1 MFSLFILVFLA
12 ALGSMLGWISL
23 AEIMEFPNS
32 LYSFGVIVILVLELI
47 AALSVAFGKNKKQ
60 RGFL

>member
-1 MFSLFILVFLA
+1 MFSLFILIFLA

-47 AALSVAFGKNKKQ
+47 AALSVAFGKNKK
-60 RGFL
+60 

>member
-32 LYSFGVIVILVLELI
+32 LYLFGVIVILVLELI
-47 AALSVAFGKNKKQ
+47 AALSVAFGKNKK
-60 RGFL
+60 

>member
-1 MFSLFILVFLA
+1 MLSLFILVFLA

-47 AALSVAFGKNKKQ
+47 AALSVAFGKNKK
-60 RGFL
+60 

>member
-32 LYSFGVIVILVLELI
+32 LYSFGVIVILVLELV
-47 AALSVAFGKNKKQ
+47 AALSVAFGKNKK
-60 RGFL
+60 

>member
-47 AALSVAFGKNKKQ
+47 AALGVAFGKNKK
-60 RGFL
+60 

>member
-1 MFSLFILVFLA
+1 MFSLFILIFLA

-32 LYSFGVIVILVLELI
+32 LYSFGVIVIMILELI
-47 AALSVAFGKNKKQ
+47 AALSVAFRKNKK
-60 RGFL
+60 

>member
-47 AALSVAFGKNKKQ
+47 AALNVAFGKNKK
-60 RGFL
+60 

>member
-23 AEIMEFPNS
+23 AEIMEFSNS

-47 AALSVAFGKNKKQ
+47 AALSVAFGKNKK
-60 RGFL
+60 

>member
-32 LYSFGVIVILVLELI
+32 IYSFGVIVILVLELI
-47 AALSVAFGKNKKQ
+47 ASLSVAFGKNKK
-60 RGFL
+60 

>member
-23 AEIMEFPNS
+23 AQIMEFPNS

-47 AALSVAFGKNKKQ
+47 AALSVAFGKNKK
-60 RGFL
+60 

>member
-47 AALSVAFGKNKKQ
+47 AALSVAFGKNKK
-60 RGFL
+60 

>member
-12 ALGSMLGWISL
+12 ALGSMLGWSSL

-47 AALSVAFGKNKKQ
+47 AALSVAFGKNKK
-60 RGFL
+60 

>member
-23 AEIMEFPNS
+23 AQIMEFPNS
-32 LYSFGVIVILVLELI
+32 LYSFGVIVILVLEMI
-47 AALSVAFGKNKKQ
+47 AALSVAFGKNIK
-60 RGFL
+60 

>member
-1 MFSLFILVFLA
+1 MFSLFIIVFLA
-12 ALGSMLGWISL
+12 SLGSMLGWISL

-47 AALSVAFGKNKKQ
+47 AALSVAFGKNKK
-60 RGFL
+60 

>member
-1 MFSLFILVFLA
+1 MFSLFILIFLA

-32 LYSFGVIVILVLELI
+32 LYSFGVIVIIILELI
-47 AALSVAFGKNKKQ
+47 AALSVAFGKNKK
-60 RGFL
+60 

>member
-23 AEIMEFPNS
+23 AQIMEFPNS
-32 LYSFGVIVILVLELI
+32 LYSFGVIVILVLEMI
-47 AALSVAFGKNKKQ
+47 AALSVAFGKNKK
-60 RGFL
+60 

>member
-1 MFSLFILVFLA
+1 MLSLFIIVFLA

-32 LYSFGVIVILVLELI
+32 LYSFGVIVILILELI
-47 AALSVAFGKNKKQ
+47 AALSVAFGKNKK
-60 RGFL
+60 